1 MEFHLLQ
8 GSLYFMRILPYFL
21 IICFLASCG
30 VKKTSTSDKE
40 RKISVAAANNAR
52 TGNVTEPTRT
62 EERRTIPSSTHT
74 KADEIIN
81 TALSFSGTRYKFG
94 GTTKKGMDCSGLLY
108 ISFGEH
114 DVQLPRTSF
123 HMAEEGHRVTVK
135 NVEKGDLLFFKTSRG
150 SKRIN
155 HVGMVVG
162 TDNNEITFIH
172 ASTSRGVTVSSLRD
186 GFWNQAFVKATRIL

>member
-1 MEFHLLQ
+1 
-8 GSLYFMRILPYFL
+8 MRKLPFL
-21 IICFLASCG
+21 IIICFLTSCG
-30 VKKTSTSDKE
+30 VKKSSSSDKE
-40 RKISVAAANNAR
+40 RRISVAAANKER
-52 TGNVTEPTRT
+52 TGNTEKPSYHKEHKINPPAPTN
-62 EERRTIPSSTHT
+62 T
-74 KADEIIN
+74 KADDIIN
-81 TALSFSGTRYKFG
+81 TALSFAGTRYKFG

-108 ISFGEH
+108 VSFGEH

-123 HMAEEGHRVTVK
+123 HMAEEGHRIAVK
-135 NVEKGDLLFFKTSRG
+135 NIEKGDLLFFKTTRG

-162 TDNNEITFIH
+162 TDNDEITFIH

>member
-1 MEFHLLQ
+1 
-8 GSLYFMRILPYFL
+8 MRILPYFL
-21 IICFLASCG
+21 IACLFASCG
-30 VKKTSTSDKE
+30 SSKKITSSDKE

-52 TGNVTEPTRT
+52 RGTTVSEPK
-62 EERRTIPSSTHT
+62 
-74 KADEIIN
+74 KANESRINTANLTMADQVIN
-81 TALSFSGTRYKFG
+81 TALSFSGVRYKFG

-108 ISFGEH
+108 VAFGEH
-114 DVQLPRTSF
+114 DVQLPRTSI
-123 HMAEEGHRVTVK
+123 HMAEKGHRITVK

-162 TDNNEITFIH
+162 TENDEITFIH

>member
-1 MEFHLLQ
+1 
-8 GSLYFMRILPYFL
+8 MRILPFF
-21 IICFLASCG
+21 IVICFLASCG
-30 VKKTSTSDKE
+30 VKKNSTSDKE
-40 RKISVAAANNAR
+40 RKISVAAANNER
-52 TGNVTEPTRT
+52 TGNTTVTTRT
-62 EERRTIPSSTHT
+62 EERTVNTSFTNT

-108 ISFGEH
+108 VSFGEH

-162 TDNNEITFIH
+162 TDNDEITFIH

>member
-1 MEFHLLQ
+1 
-8 GSLYFMRILPYFL
+8 MRILTSLL
-21 IICFLASCG
+21 IVCFLASCG
-30 VKKTSTSDKE
+30 AKKTSSSDKE
-40 RKISVAAANNAR
+40 RKISVAAANKAR
-52 TGNVTEPTRT
+52 TGSVITPAKI
-62 EERRTIPSSTHT
+62 EERRATTYKNHS

-114 DVQLPRTSF
+114 DVQLPRTSI

-135 NVEKGDLLFFKTSRG
+135 NVEKGDLLFFKTTRG

-162 TDNNEITFIH
+162 TDNDEITFIH
-172 ASTSRGVTVSSLRD
+172 ASTSRGVTVSSLKD